1 MAKGAEVVQAGQM
14 DIVLY
19 DHELFPDLKWA
30 DPLEFEARSADRFK
44 RATSLDDLFDVMSGN
59 NSQSLVGKRLEIQ
72 AVDFQAYQADDG
84 VIPNAICAAV
94 DLDNGEVIEF
104 STTSGFCTKFLRMA
118 QLLDKLPVK
127 VKITD
132 TLTKSGQKALNFER
146 P

>member
-1 MAKGAEVVQAGQM
+1 MANKTEVVTTGSM
-14 DIVLY
+14 DVVLY
-19 DHELFPDLKWA
+19 DHELFPELKWA
-30 DPLEFEARSADRFK
+30 DPQEFEARSADRFK
-44 RATSLDDLFDVMSGN
+44 RATSLDDLFDVMTGN
-59 NSQSLVGKRLEIQ
+59 NSQALVGRRLEIR

-84 VIPNAICAAV
+84 VIPNAICQAA
-94 DLDNGEVIEF
+94 DIDSGEVLEF

-118 QLLDKLPVK
+118 ELLGQLPVR